1 MEEAAKDNNM
11 REVYQKKNILLGK
24 TSKRASQIRDDK
36 GDIIKDEAARLKRWA
51 EYFEGLLNA
60 DEPEETIDFSAYTV
74 PEELDINMEPLI
86 GRSLTKPSVS

>member
-24 TSKRASQIRDDK
+24 TSKRASQIRNNK

-74 PEELDINMEPLI
+74 PEELDINMEHLI